1 MASKTSIYLFAFI
14 MVTSLIATVVFAE
27 GDEDVDV
34 VLGPEGQ
41 IIFKES
47 KKGKKGDSIVIAR
60 RRRSLTGRKF
70 YSVQPQEFPDYD

>member
-1 MASKTSIYLFAFI
+1 
-14 MVTSLIATVVFAE
+14 MVTSLLVTVAFAE

-41 IIFKES
+41 IILKES

-60 RRRSLTGRKF
+60 RRRSLNPRQF
-70 YSVQPQEFPDYD
+70 YSIQPQELPDYD